1 LSNGRDIVRT
11 RNKLLAALPEADL
24 ERLTLESVELPRR
37 KALEQRRRNV
47 EFIYFPES
55 GIASVAADS
64 GGARSVEVG
73 MIGRDGM
80 TGLSVLL
87 GVERAPHDVVMQIP
101 GEGRRTSAANF
112 REACEASPS
121 LRAHFLRYAHVFL
134 LQVEQ
139 TALANGRSK
148 IEERLA
154 RWLLMACD
162 RVESDLLPLTHES
175 LGAMLGVRRSGVTV
189 ALSVLEKSGLIE
201 VRRGAITIRDRDG
214 LRSNANGAYGASEAE
229 MRRLFEG

>member
-1 LSNGRDIVRT
+1 MSHPIQTVRS
-11 RNKLLAALPEADL
+11 RNKLLASLPEAELAALSL
-24 ERLTLESVELPRR
+24 ERVELAPR

-47 EFIYFPES
+47 EQVYFPES
-55 GIASVAADS
+55 GIASVVADS
-64 GGARSVEVG
+64 GAARSIEVG
-73 MIGRDGM
+73 MVGRDGM

-87 GVERAPHDVVMQIP
+87 GADRAPHDVIMQIA
-101 GEGRRTSAANF
+101 GAGLRTSAAAF
-112 REACEASPS
+112 RDACAASAR
-121 LRAHFLRYAHVFL
+121 LMQHFLRYAHVFT

-162 RVESDLLPLTHES
+162 RVESDILPLTHES

-189 ALSVLEKSGLIE
+189 ALNALEKSGLID
-201 VRRGAITIRDRDG
+201 VRRGAVTIRDRDG
-214 LRSNANGAYGASEAE
+214 LRANANGAYGAAEAE
-229 MRRLFEG
+229 FDRLFPD